1 MTDGAQELLLEA
13 YRAHSVIYVF
23 SGKLDVRANGNW
35 FPKTLLSE
43 ILGLRFADY
52 CGEHVQLTESGRE
65 EAERIET
72 GSDKT

>member
-23 SGKLDVRANGNW
+23 SGKLRVRANGKW
-35 FPKTLLSE
+35 FLKTLLSE
-43 ILGLRFADY
+43 LLGLRFAGY
-52 CGEHVQLTESGRE
+52 CGEHVHLTKSGRE
-65 EAERIET
+65 EAERIEK